1 MVGLRATSPAWSLAA
16 FAAALCALS
25 FAATLAAVALGAL
38 RPRFGLGLVLGVNA
52 RRARRAPA
60 EGRGFGRYAQILAPP
75 GPSTLGALR
84 PLTPGVLSP
93 DGGAPSGAV
102 ADSPT
107 KANAAAL
114 ARMRGVLRVARLAG
128 T

>member
-1 MVGLRATSPAWSLAA
+1 MKRSSSHTMWMQHFLEVGSVPR
-16 FAAALCALS
+16 
-25 FAATLAAVALGAL
+25 AAVPPPPLDDALTVG
-38 RPRFGLGLVLGVNA
+38 RPMD
-52 RRARRAPA
+52 P
-60 EGRGFGRYAQILAPP
+60 
-75 GPSTLGALR
+75 TLGALR
-84 PLTPGVLSP
+84 PLTPGVC
-93 DGGAPSGAV
+93 DGGATSGAG